1 MLMNVKVTEKNISP
15 TLRKQKSDK
24 VLSVI
29 SRIFQT
35 HIHKLLAILSR
46 SDYQCILSMKSNACI

>member
-1 MLMNVKVTEKNISP
+1 MLMNVKVIYKNISP

-35 HIHKLLAILSR
+35 YKHELLAILSMI
-46 SDYQCILSMKSNACI
+46 DYQCIISMKSNVCM

>member
-1 MLMNVKVTEKNISP
+1 MLMNVNVIYKNISP

-35 HIHKLLAILSR
+35 YKHKLLGILSMI
-46 SDYQCILSMKSNACI
+46 DYQCIISMKSNVCM

>member
-1 MLMNVKVTEKNISP
+1 MLMNVKVIYKNISP
-15 TLRKQKSDK
+15 TLRKQQSDK

-35 HIHKLLAILSR
+35 HKHKLLAIVSVI
-46 SDYQCILSMKSNACI
+46 DYQCIISMKSNVCM